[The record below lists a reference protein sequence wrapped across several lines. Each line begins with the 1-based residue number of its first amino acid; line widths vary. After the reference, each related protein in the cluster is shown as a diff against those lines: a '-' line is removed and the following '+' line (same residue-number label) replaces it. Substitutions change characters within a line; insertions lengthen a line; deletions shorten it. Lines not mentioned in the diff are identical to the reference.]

1 MTDPKR
7 AAAEAAA
14 ELVQPGMVLG
24 LGTGSTAA
32 FFVQALGARIRA
44 GLRIV
49 GGIPTSEA
57 TAALALAE
65 GVPLTTLAAHPV
77 IDLAVDGA
85 DEIHTAT
92 LDLIKGGG
100 GALLREKIVAAASKR
115 FVVVADA
122 GKLVDRL
129 GQRFAVPVELVPFAA
144 APVLARLAALGTHDV
159 AIRRTPDNGS
169 FITDNA
175 NLIADARFGPI
186 DDPAAL
192 EAAILNITGVIDCGL
207 FIGRTNEALVGTAN
221 GVRRLL
227 RA

>member
-1 MTDPKR
+1 MDLKR

-14 ELVQPGMVLG
+14 ALVQPGMVLG

-32 FFVQALGARIRA
+32 LFVQALGARIRA
-44 GLRIV
+44 GLHIV
-49 GGIPTSEA
+49 GGVPTSQA
-57 TAALALAE
+57 TAALGLAE
-65 GVPLTTLAAHPV
+65 GVPLTTLAAHPA

-85 DEIHTAT
+85 DEVHAAT

-100 GALLREKIVAAASKR
+100 GALLREKIVASASRR

-129 GQRFAVPVELVPFAA
+129 GQGFAVPVELVPFAA
-144 APVLARLAALGTHDV
+144 APVLARLAALGARDV
-159 AIRRTPDNGS
+159 AIRQASDGGE

-175 NLIADARFGPI
+175 NLIADARFDPI
-186 DDPAAL
+186 DDPAVL

-207 FIGRTNEALVGTAN
+207 FVGRADEVLVGSAD